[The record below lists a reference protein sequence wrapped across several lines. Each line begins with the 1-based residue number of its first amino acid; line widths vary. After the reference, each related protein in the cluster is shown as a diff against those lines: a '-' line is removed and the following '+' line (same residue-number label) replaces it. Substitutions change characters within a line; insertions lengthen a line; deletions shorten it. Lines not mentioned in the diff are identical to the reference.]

1 LYQPHNDRDFAS
13 IIELFNVPTWGPYG
27 PASPT
32 TMNILGVSSGNSV
45 ALSSGLTH
53 LMATRTTELG
63 APIAGTLPPP
73 EVLGGTDFL
82 PTDTGL
88 PRQHYP
94 GYGTAGYR
102 FQHPEGADSSQ
113 PNPAID
119 FTENRWHRLFGL
131 VEVPTRSNRDPNE
144 APYEVA
150 AGSIGGPVGFFRTPG
165 KINLNTLR
173 YPDVL
178 AGLVDESD
186 VYALTFTTAFGPG
199 LNFPAGLSVP
209 SSLPDQHGDQV
220 SVPTAAATRDW
231 WLQFLTSR
239 DGIDPLPTTVTAPLQ
254 TAGTGLPLPG
264 MPRVPSG
271 ILPPTL
277 PAPGSSV
284 PAGSHPFRSP
294 GFSAYASG
302 TGPAAAFGGVD
313 VNGYNGTLESTILRS
328 LPGDPVTAP
337 TPPPSPDGRR
347 RLFELGTAPEH
358 AADTV
363 DYATKNRVLSKILQ
377 NTTTRSNVFLV
388 WIQIDFFSAKDV
400 NPPNGVVRIGAK
412 LGTSPAY
419 RGFFVID
426 RSQAMN
432 LMGPQFLPAKDP
444 TTNKFVFSMNQS
456 FNYQSLILYRQRIQ

>member
-1 LYQPHNDRDFAS
+1 
-13 IIELFNVPTWGPYG
+13 
-27 PASPT
+27 
-32 TMNILGVSSGNSV
+32 
-45 ALSSGLTH
+45 
-53 LMATRTTELG
+53 
-63 APIAGTLPPP
+63 
-73 EVLGGTDFL
+73 
-82 PTDTGL
+82 
-88 PRQHYP
+88 
-94 GYGTAGYR
+94 
-102 FQHPEGADSSQ
+102 
-113 PNPAID
+113 
-119 FTENRWHRLFGL
+119 
-131 VEVPTRSNRDPNE
+131 
-144 APYEVA
+144 
-150 AGSIGGPVGFFRTPG
+150 
-165 KINLNTLR
+165 
-173 YPDVL
+173 L

-271 ILPPTL
+271 VLPPTL